1 MTFTEEQTLT
11 NHLQHFIACQ
21 TISNENLE
29 KMDWRIL
36 KLHALPPYYP
46 SYKNV

>member
-29 KMDWRIL
+29 KVDWREFT
-36 KLHALPPYYP
+36 
-46 SYKNV
+46 